1 MGEPTKFNHDRWGVI
16 MGIRSGV
23 VGTEY
28 TSFSDALK
36 KSLPYKTNKKTK
48 YYQWFETSKAIIK
61 DRTTLHLIL
70 TFIHIINLTDD
81 DWKNWTRWF
90 IEEKWKSVN
99 LKIDIRLKRIN
110 KLKKLC

>member
-36 KSLPYKTNKKTK
+36 NSLPYKTNKRTK
-48 YYQWFETSKAIIK
+48 YYQ
-61 DRTTLHLIL
+61 
-70 TFIHIINLTDD
+70 
-81 DWKNWTRWF
+81 
-90 IEEKWKSVN
+90 
-99 LKIDIRLKRIN
+99 
-110 KLKKLC
+110 